1 MVDKIGK
8 IKMSEEK
15 IFYFISDQ
23 NCKSPTLTNSSEVD
37 NFTRMHYADNS
48 PRLYESHTHT

>member
-1 MVDKIGK
+1 MVDKNSK

-15 IFYFISDQ
+15 IFYFLSDQ

-48 PRLYESHTHT
+48 PRLEIIH